1 MSTLKIT
8 AAALAAAIAI
18 AATSAPVQAKP
29 VCVKKAGEGTNS
41 TEAGAKYQAWEAV
54 LQATDWGM
62 WSVWISGND
71 KLGLAP
77 GYKVS
82 AVRFKCKKGGIGYSC
97 VGQGTLC
104 K

>member
-1 MSTLKIT
+1 MSTTKIT
-8 AAALAAAIAI
+8 TAVLVLSGALALTAGAAN
-18 AATSAPVQAKP
+18 AKS
-29 VCVKKAGEGTNS
+29 CVKKAGEGTNS

-62 WSVWISGND
+62 WSVWISGKD
-71 KLGLAP
+71 TVGLAP

-82 AVRFKCKKGGIGYSC
+82 GVRFKCKTGGLGYNC
-97 VGQGTLC
+97 VGQATLC

>member
-1 MSTLKIT
+1 MSAMKSIG
-8 AAALAAAIAI
+8 AALLVAGALALTVGTA
-18 AATSAPVQAKP
+18 QAKS
-29 VCVKKAGEGTNS
+29 CVKKAGEGTNS

-82 AVRFKCKKGGIGYSC
+82 GVRFKCRQGGIGYVC
-97 VGQGTLC
+97 VGQGTIC